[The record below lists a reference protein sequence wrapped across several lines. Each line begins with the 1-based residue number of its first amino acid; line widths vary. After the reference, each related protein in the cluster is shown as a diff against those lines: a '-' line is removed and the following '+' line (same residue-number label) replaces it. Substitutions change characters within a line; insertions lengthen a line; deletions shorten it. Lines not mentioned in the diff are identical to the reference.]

1 MQFDTMNIRHMKI
14 LVTGSAGFIGSNLVL
29 RLLESKEPIGIVG
42 LDNLNNYYDPSL
54 KEYRLRCIEKKVGER
69 PEHEYAFFRGDL
81 ADKAFIDK
89 LFAENHFDIVVNLVH
104 GKARQTI
111 EFVMDIVQILILIL
125 LTYISS
131 QYVCNLI
138 WKRGIIFQQ
147 VDGALKYVGQIKLT
161 LTDTLRIPKWYTGI
175 AVPLGFGLS
184 LIYAIYFF
192 LRDRL
197 HLIKVK
203 PQEES
208 KEALEEGGA

>member
-1 MQFDTMNIRHMKI
+1 MKKKSLLKRILTNLDAVICGVTLTICVI
-14 LVTGSAGFIGSNLVL
+14 LVNANVIFRYFLNNPIKWTDEVVTWLFIWTVFMGSA
-29 RLLESKEPIGIVG
+29 
-42 LDNLNNYYDPSL
+42 
-54 KEYRLRCIEKKVGER
+54 
-69 PEHEYAFFRGDL
+69 YAHRRHAHLGV
-81 ADKAFIDK
+81 
-89 LFAENHFDIVVNLVH
+89 DIVVNLVH

-208 KEALEEGGA
+208 KEALEEGGAC

>member
-1 MQFDTMNIRHMKI
+1 MKKKSLAMRI
-14 LVTGSAGFIGSNLVL
+14 LTNLDAVICGTTLTVCVVLVNLNVVFRYFLNNPIKWTDEVVTSLFIWTVFMGSA
-29 RLLESKEPIGIVG
+29 
-42 LDNLNNYYDPSL
+42 
-54 KEYRLRCIEKKVGER
+54 
-69 PEHEYAFFRGDL
+69 YAHRRHAHLGV
-81 ADKAFIDK
+81 
-89 LFAENHFDIVVNLVH
+89 DIVMNLIH
-104 GKARQTI
+104 GNARQVI
-111 EFVMDIVQILILIL
+111 EFVMDIIQILILAL
-125 LTYISS
+125 LTYISA

-147 VDGALKYVGQIKLT
+147 VDGAWKYVGQIKLT

-197 HLIKVK
+197 HLIKAK

-208 KEALEEGGA
+208 EKITEEGGAY